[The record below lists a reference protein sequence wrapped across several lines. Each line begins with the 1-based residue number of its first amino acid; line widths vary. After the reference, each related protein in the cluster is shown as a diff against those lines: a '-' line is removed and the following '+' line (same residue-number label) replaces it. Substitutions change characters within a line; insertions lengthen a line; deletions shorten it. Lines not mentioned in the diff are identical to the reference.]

1 MADGTVCSFDMTKP
15 RQAWILPPP
24 AGRGVPTDANRQDWM
39 LVIDEPVRLQR
50 GRQVSVQVF
59 EDSGSTWTW
68 VGSTPNRV
76 VRASETEP
84 SNLYTVAVSVLC
96 RQHADLPS
104 PDRHV

>member
-1 MADGTVCSFDMTKP
+1 MIELEAGWTYRVYMADGTVCSFDMTKP

-76 VRASETEP
+76 VRASETE
-84 SNLYTVAVSVLC
+84 
-96 RQHADLPS
+96 LPIS
-104 PDRHV
+104 TPWQ